1 MIQGHVSA
9 RVWRFKSSPGHIQY
23 GLKEVQSSTR
33 KYKGSYERHMKG
45 KKALLR
51 VLVCMAIVA
60 VFATGCKR
68 RPQNYAGLPD
78 PTKGETIDPNK

>member
-1 MIQGHVSA
+1 
-9 RVWRFKSSPGHIQY
+9 
-23 GLKEVQSSTR
+23 
-33 KYKGSYERHMKG
+33 MKG